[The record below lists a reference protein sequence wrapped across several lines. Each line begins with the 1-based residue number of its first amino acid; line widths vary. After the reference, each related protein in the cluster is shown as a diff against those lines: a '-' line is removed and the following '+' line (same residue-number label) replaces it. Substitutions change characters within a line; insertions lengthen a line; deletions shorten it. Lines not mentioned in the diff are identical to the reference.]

1 MLIVL
6 GRRWV
11 VWQAEAALLRQFFL
25 LSKNPPGPG
34 IRTSNDGPR
43 PRAPLRSFPAHPMF
57 YQTQHFAEPNYT
69 HWYCCLWLTRP
80 LSEPGEEFV
89 VGEALVPRRV
99 LLVCA
104 VPLFNINIF
113 M

>member
-25 LSKNPPGPG
+25 LSKNPQGPG

-43 PRAPLRSFPAHPMF
+43 PRVPLRSFPAHPMF
-57 YQTQHFAEPNYT
+57 YQTHTSQSLTIPIGIAASGLHVP
-69 HWYCCLWLTRP
+69 CLNLEK
-80 LSEPGEEFV
+80 SS
-89 VGEALVPRRV
+89 
-99 LLVCA
+99 
-104 VPLFNINIF
+104 
-113 M
+113 